1 MNPSTQGAASGT
13 PDTYVWQVPGKPVA
27 VHISLTMIDRLS
39 VELMR
44 GYGAN
49 PKRSPELGG
58 VLIGSVQE
66 GTPTIVRVED
76 FELVPCQ
83 YRRGPSYTFTEED
96 CGPFELAGTR
106 PDGVGYFRT
115 HTREGLSL
123 GPEDVDLLDHFF
135 GGPNKVALLVKPFAT
150 KVSQAGIF
158 IRENGVFP
166 DTTPLEFPFRR
177 QELTG
182 QAAPARRSM
191 MERRPKLRD
200 LDPSSPRS
208 RARYSQEGAPVPA
221 AMPDGAGTPLPGSQ
235 LTGSQL
241 LAGQMPRS
249 TPVNPPY
256 ITPPGT
262 APNAAVASGGSFA
275 ETYGLQPGSQEAL
288 QGLESA
294 ADVGSLSRLKKRN
307 KWVWL
312 PLSFVFLLLGLA
324 LGFQGGLTYG
334 SRPLNLAAK
343 DFSLGLTVARTDQAL
358 TLSWDR
364 QALAV
369 RAAVRGVL
377 EIEES
382 GVSKPVDLDATQ
394 LQSGTLVYR
403 NASDDVRFKLSVYF
417 AEGLSLSQAAEWR
430 R

>member
-1 MNPSTQGAASGT
+1 MDPSTQGEASGT

-27 VHISLTMIDRLS
+27 VHIPLAIIDRLS

-49 PKRSPELGG
+49 PKRSPEVGG
-58 VLIGSVQE
+58 VLIGSVQA
-66 GTPTIVRVED
+66 GTPPIVRVED
-76 FELVPCQ
+76 FEIVPCQ

-135 GGPNKVALLVKPFAT
+135 AGEHTVALLVKPFAT

-158 IRENGVFP
+158 VRENGSFP
-166 DTTPLEFPFRR
+166 EMTPLEFPFRR

-208 RARYSQEGAPVPA
+208 RSRYGQEAV
-221 AMPDGAGTPLPGSQ
+221 PGSAGIPEAAGNF
-235 LTGSQL
+235 GSREPGSDR
-241 LAGQMPRS
+241 APS
-249 TPVNPPY
+249 SAY
-256 ITPPGT
+256 IPGSAALDASAAYGISPGPPPGSLQYD
-262 APNAAVASGGSFA
+262 VA
-275 ETYGLQPGSQEAL
+275 EA
-288 QGLESA
+288 GAS
-294 ADVGSLSRLKKRN
+294 VGSLADAKPRN
-307 KWVWL
+307 RWVWV
-312 PLSFVFLLLGLA
+312 PLSVVFLLLGLA
-324 LGFQGGLTYG
+324 LGFQAALTYG
-334 SRPLNLAAK
+334 SRPVNLSAK
-343 DFSLGLTVARTDQAL
+343 DFSLGLTVARTDQTL
-358 TLSWDR
+358 TLRWDR

-369 RAAVRGVL
+369 RAAKRGVL
-377 EIEES
+377 EIEEA
-382 GVSKPVDLDATQ
+382 GVSKPVDLDEAQ
-394 LQSGTLVYR
+394 VQNGTIVYR
-403 NASDDVRFKLSVYF
+403 NVSDQVRFKLSVYPE
-417 AEGLSLSQAAEWR
+417 EGIAVMQYVEWR

>member
-1 MNPSTQGAASGT
+1 MDPSTQGEASGT

-27 VHISLTMIDRLS
+27 VHIPLAIIDRLS

-44 GYGAN
+44 GYGVN
-49 PKRSPELGG
+49 PKRSPEIGG

-76 FELVPCQ
+76 FEIVPCQ

-106 PDGVGYFRT
+106 PDGIGYFRT

-135 GGPNKVALLVKPFAT
+135 AGEHTVALLVKPFAT

-158 IRENGVFP
+158 VRENGSFP
-166 DTTPLEFPFRR
+166 EITPLEFPFRR

-191 MERRPKLRD
+191 TERRPKLRD

-208 RARYSQEGAPVPA
+208 RARYGQEAGSGSAGIPA
-221 AMPDGAGTPLPGSQ
+221 AAGNFGSGEPGSDRAPSSAYVPGSAALQPSAAYGLSPGSLQNDVTGAG
-235 LTGSQL
+235 
-241 LAGQMPRS
+241 
-249 TPVNPPY
+249 
-256 ITPPGT
+256 
-262 APNAAVASGGSFA
+262 
-275 ETYGLQPGSQEAL
+275 
-288 QGLESA
+288 
-294 ADVGSLSRLKKRN
+294 VGSLADAKPRN
-307 KWVWL
+307 RWVWV
-312 PLSFVFLLLGLA
+312 PLSAVFLLLGLA
-324 LGFQGGLTYG
+324 LGFQAALTYG
-334 SRPLNLAAK
+334 SRPVNLSAK
-343 DFSLGLTVARTDQAL
+343 DFSLGLTVARTDQTL
-358 TLSWDR
+358 TLRWDR

-369 RAAVRGVL
+369 RAAKRGVL

-382 GVSKPVDLDATQ
+382 GVSKPVDLDEAQ
-394 LQSGTLVYR
+394 VQNGTVVYR
-403 NASDDVRFKLSVYF
+403 NVSDQVRFKLSVYPE
-417 AEGLSLSQAAEWR
+417 EGIAVTQYVEWR